1 MKTPLL
7 VVTVLCL
14 STLLLACEPIHPLPS
29 ANPAPVLTAHEQAN
43 LTVVQNLYQALTRG
57 NIDVLFDVYAE
68 AYTKHFAGE
77 IGTLSLEQA
86 YLVLR
91 QEGLT
96 TTERRQQNLIKQ
108 LHEADQ
114 RGERR
119 PQCCASC
126 EL

>member
-1 MKTPLL
+1 MKTRLL

-14 STLLLACEPIHPLPS
+14 SALLMACEPIHPLPP

-43 LTVVQNLYQALTRG
+43 LTVVQNLYQVLTRG
-57 NIDVLFDVYAE
+57 NITVL
-68 AYTKHFAGE
+68 
-77 IGTLSLEQA
+77 
-86 YLVLR
+86 
-91 QEGLT
+91 
-96 TTERRQQNLIKQ
+96 TERWHQHLIKQ
-108 LHEADQ
+108 LDEADQ

>member
-1 MKTPLL
+1 MKTRLL

-14 STLLLACEPIHPLPS
+14 STLLLACEPIHPLPL
-29 ANPAPVLTAHEQAN
+29 ANPAPILTPHEQAN

-57 NIDVLFDVYAE
+57 NIAVL
-68 AYTKHFAGE
+68 
-77 IGTLSLEQA
+77 
-86 YLVLR
+86 
-91 QEGLT
+91 
-96 TTERRQQNLIKQ
+96 TERRQQNLIKQ
-108 LHEADQ
+108 LDEADQ